1 MKIISKYIIKEH
13 ISPFFFALGIIMFIL
28 LMNFLVKY
36 IDQIFGKGLPFI
48 TIVKLILFNMGWMLA
63 LAVPMATLVAVLMAY
78 GRFSADNEITILK
91 SSGISVL
98 KIVLPS
104 MYLGLFLTAVMVY
117 FSDQILPETNH
128 NASMLFRSIRQK
140 KPTLHLEEHI
150 FYNLDKY
157 TFVVGHIEHTF
168 PEEWLDLSNLL
179 GPEYYNV
186 KELDKLRDIAIFDRS
201 SVGKDITIL
210 AKEGYMV
217 YSKKYKA
224 LIFTLFNGEYHE
236 LNTKNLED
244 YQRSLFQK
252 QVVYIPAK
260 EFDFEEKKSGYR
272 GDREM
277 NIKMM
282 QERIDDFNNQIARQK
297 MKVAKNI
304 TSFFQKTEQF
314 LKKAD
319 SALKDSI
326 KTTHVSEKQWLNAA
340 RRALTV
346 AKRREQQMKT
356 SQSYLENHYQ
366 SINKYSVEIYKK
378 ISIPFASIVFI
389 LIGAPLGIMARKG
402 SMGVAISMSIG
413 FFLLYWAFL
422 ISGEDLAD
430 RRIVSPMLAMW
441 AANIVVGFFGILLMW
456 RAVKENATINW
467 DRLDY
472 IFKFRWLNKNKQRQ
486 N

>member
-1 MKIISKYIIKEH
+1 MKIITKYIIKEH
-13 ISPFFFALGIIMFIL
+13 ISPFFFALSVIMFIL

-48 TIVKLILFNMGWMLA
+48 TIIKLILFNMGWMLA

-98 KIVLPS
+98 KIILPS
-104 MYLGLFLTAVMVY
+104 MYLGLFLTAVMIY

-150 FYNLDKY
+150 FYTLDKY
-157 TFVVGHIEHTF
+157 TFVVGQIEHTL

-186 KELDKLRDIAIFDRS
+186 KELDKLRDLAIFDRS

-210 AKEGYMV
+210 ANEGYMI

-224 LIFTLFNGEYHE
+224 LIFTLFDGEYHE
-236 LNTKNLED
+236 LDTKNLED
-244 YQRSLFQK
+244 YQRSLFHK

-260 EFDFEEKKSGYR
+260 EFDFEEKKSNYR
-272 GDREM
+272 SDREM

-282 QERIDDFNNQIARQK
+282 QERIDDFRRQVSRQET
-297 MKVAKNI
+297 KVAKNI
-304 TSFFQKTEQF
+304 TSFFRKTEQ
-314 LKKAD
+314 LIMKTN
-319 SALKDSI
+319 SILKDSVQMPVI
-326 KTTHVSEKQWLNAA
+326 SEEQWRNAA

-356 SQSYLENHYQ
+356 SKSFIENHYQ

-378 ISIPFASIVFI
+378 VSIPFASIVFI

-456 RAVKENATINW
+456 RAVKEDTTINW
-467 DRLDY
+467 DRLAY
-472 IFKFRWLNKNKQRQ
+472 IFKFQWLRKEKKG
-486 N
+486 

>member
-1 MKIISKYIIKEH
+1 MKLITKYIIKEH
-13 ISPFFFALGIIMFIL
+13 ISPFFFALGVIMFIL

-36 IDQIFGKGLPFI
+36 IDQIFGKGLPII
-48 TIVKLILFNMGWMLA
+48 TIIKLILFNMGWMLA

-78 GRFSADNEITILK
+78 GRFSADNEITALK
-91 SSGISVL
+91 SSGISIL
-98 KIVLPS
+98 KIILPS
-104 MYLGLFLTAVMVY
+104 MYLGLFLTATMVY

-157 TFVVGHIEHTF
+157 TFVVGHIERTL

-186 KELDKLRDIAIFDRS
+186 KQLDKLRDLAIFDRS
-201 SVGKDITIL
+201 SIGKDITIL
-210 AKEGYMV
+210 AKEGYMI

-236 LNTKNLED
+236 LDTKNMED

-260 EFDFEEKKSGYR
+260 EFDFEEKKSDYR
-272 GDREM
+272 SDREM

-282 QERIDDFNNQIARQK
+282 QERIDDFRFQVARQK
-297 MKVAKNI
+297 DKVAKNI
-304 TSFFQKTEQF
+304 TSFFQKTKQLLNGNKTVLRDSVPIPVVPKEQW
-314 LKKAD
+314 
-319 SALKDSI
+319 S
-326 KTTHVSEKQWLNAA
+326 NAA

-356 SQSYLENHYQ
+356 SQSYIENHYQ

-389 LIGAPLGIMARKG
+389 LIGAPLGIMTRKG
-402 SMGVAISMSIG
+402 SMGVAISLSIG

-441 AANIVVGFFGILLMW
+441 AANIVVGFFGILLIW
-456 RAVKENATINW
+456 RAVKENTTINR
-467 DRLDY
+467 DRLAY
-472 IFKFRWLNKNKQRQ
+472 VFKFRWLKINNKG
-486 N
+486 